1 MRIHFLLLVLSAA
14 LSAQTIPNPSRG
26 GEYQFPPDARRDPWQ
41 KPDDVIKA
49 LNFSSSETVAVIEE
63 GYPYFAPRIAPFVK
77 KVYAVNT
84 DLRAFQGRG
93 ALPSSISTIVS
104 TSASPALSRLNI
116 DTVIM
121 VDLLRRIPQRMPYYQ
136 ALTAGLNPGARVVV
150 IDRKL
155 PAAFPAATAVTD
167 LVVKAEL
174 RLAGFRLVQ
183 SFTFLPYQY
192 FLVFEL

>member
-1 MRIHFLLLVLSAA
+1 MRIYLLLSVLVAA
-14 LSAQTIPNPSRG
+14 LSAQTVPNLSP
-26 GEYQFPPDARRDPWQ
+26 GEEYKFPPDARRDPWQ
-41 KPDDVIKA
+41 MPDAVIKA
-49 LNFSSSETVAVIEE
+49 LNLSSSETVAVIEE

-77 KVYAVNT
+77 KVYAVNS
-84 DLRAFQGRG
+84 DPRAFQGRG
-93 ALPSSISTIVS
+93 ALPASISAIVT

-121 VDLLRRIPQRMPYYQ
+121 VDLLRRIPQRRTYYQ
-136 ALTAGLNPGARVVV
+136 ALMAGLNPGGRAVI

-155 PAAFPAATAVTD
+155 PAAYPAATATSDAVI
-167 LVVKAEL
+167 KAEL
-174 RLAGFRLVQ
+174 RLAGFRLAQ